1 MRASVPFADL
11 MPMVLR
17 RAFVAAALVWAALL
31 VAVPFI
37 ASRAHATSPGT
48 VLVVA
53 VYGIGSLV
61 CHQLPARSW
70 RLWTAQ
76 MPVCAR
82 CAGIYGGAAAASVLL
97 LVGRA
102 RGSVHTHRAR
112 IAVALAALPSLA
124 TLVYEWTTGVTP
136 SNALRFAAGIPIGAV
151 VAWLIV
157 SAAEDQVN

>member
-136 SNALRFAAGIPIGAV
+136 SNALRFAAGIPIGVV